1 MSALEH
7 EQAAANT
14 VARCAIITLSDTRR
28 KDQDASGDR
37 IAALLEAAGHRT
49 SERTLLRDEPLELAG
64 VLDRWL
70 YRDDID
76 CVITTGGTGVSARD
90 RTIGVVRER
99 LVLELPGFGEIF
111 RQLSFEQIGPPAML
125 SRALAGVSGEPN
137 PSAVFALP
145 GSTKAVELAT
155 ERLIVPILPHV
166 LSQMRK

>member
-1 MSALEH
+1 MSAAEH
-7 EQAAANT
+7 EQAAAGV

-37 IAALLEAAGHRT
+37 ISALLEAAGHRT
-49 SERTLLRDEPLELAG
+49 SERTLLRDEPLELAAL
-64 VLDRWL
+64 LDRWL
-70 YRDDID
+70 YREDID
-76 CVITTGGTGVSARD
+76 CVITTGGTGVSGRD

-111 RQLSFEQIGPPAML
+111 RQLSFEQVGPPAML
-125 SRALAGVSGEPN
+125 SRALAGVSGKPY

-145 GSTKAVELAT
+145 GSVKAVELAT

>member
-1 MSALEH
+1 MSAAEH
-7 EQAAANT
+7 EQSAAGLA
-14 VARCAIITLSDTRR
+14 ARCAVITLSDTRR

-37 IAALLEAAGHRT
+37 IVALLEAAGHRT
-49 SERTLLRDEPLELAG
+49 VERTLIRDEPLELAAL
-64 VLDRWL
+64 LDRWL
-70 YRDDID
+70 YREDID

-99 LVLELPGFGEIF
+99 LALVLPGFGEIF
-111 RQLSFEQIGPPAML
+111 RQLSFEQVGPPAML
-125 SRALAGVSGEPN
+125 SRALAGVSGQPN

-145 GSTKAVELAT
+145 GSARAVELAT

>member
-1 MSALEH
+1 MSAAEH
-7 EQAAANT
+7 ERAAAGT
-14 VARCAIITLSDTRR
+14 VARCAVITLSDTR
-28 KDQDASGDR
+28 KPQNDASGDR
-37 IAALLEAAGHRT
+37 IAELLVEAGHT
-49 SERTLLRDEPLELAG
+49 VTERALLRDEPLELAA

-70 YRDDID
+70 YRDDLD

-111 RQLSFEQIGPPAML
+111 RQLSFEQVGPPAML
-125 SRALAGVSGEPN
+125 SRAIAGISGWPN

-155 ERLIVPILPHV
+155 GRLIVPILPH
-166 LSQMRK
+166 LIREMRK